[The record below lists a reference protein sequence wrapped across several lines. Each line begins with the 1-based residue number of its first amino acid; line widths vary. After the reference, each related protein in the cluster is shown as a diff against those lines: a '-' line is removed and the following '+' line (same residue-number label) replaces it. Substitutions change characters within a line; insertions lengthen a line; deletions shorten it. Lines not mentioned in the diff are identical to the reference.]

1 MKGPF
6 LSVHARALCH
16 ATENVESV
24 KSAVQ
29 NTVGETDFEVTRTS
43 GHHGNEIL
51 VIEAHLRGGKCGIEL
66 LDKLSPSDKDEVL
79 DTLERRMD
87 ESCNLFLRVDKQR
100 AFLGEL
106 TLAQNDD
113 AVAIRMKVAA
123 FPAKRETALRA
134 IRDFLSA
141 AEG

>member
-1 MKGPF
+1 VKGPF

>member
-1 MKGPF
+1 M
-6 LSVHARALCH
+6 HARALCH

>member
-6 LSVHARALCH
+6 SSVHARALCH
-16 ATENVESV
+16 ATENVDSV
-24 KSAVQ
+24 KLAVQ

-43 GHHGNEIL
+43 GHHGNEIM
-51 VIEAHLRGGKCGIEL
+51 VIEAHVRGGKCGIEL
-66 LDKLSPSDKDEVL
+66 LDKLSSSDKEKVL
-79 DTLERRMD
+79 GTLERRVD
-87 ESCNLFLRVDKQR
+87 ESCNLFLRLDKQK

-123 FPAKRETALRA
+123 FPAKKETALRA
-134 IRDFLSA
+134 ICDFLSVT
-141 AEG
+141 EG